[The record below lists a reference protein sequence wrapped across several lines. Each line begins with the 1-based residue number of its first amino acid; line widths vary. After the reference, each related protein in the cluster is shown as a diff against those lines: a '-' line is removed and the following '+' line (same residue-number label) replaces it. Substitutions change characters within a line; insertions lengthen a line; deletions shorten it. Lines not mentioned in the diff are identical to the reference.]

1 MNKCIPFQKD
11 IVGIAVPQELNDPF
25 ENTPDQ
31 LATLATAQL
40 QDYLVSQQDF
50 SHNFGLGGI
59 NEDSTQKPIGKM
71 FGVLVVEDASQNL
84 FFLAAFSG
92 KLAEKNNHD
101 YFVPPVY
108 DSLAEG
114 TFLTP
119 GMLALKDINN
129 EIKELVQAGCK
140 ATNQLRL
147 LKEKRRAHSQNL
159 QSLLFDS
166 YQFLNATGQSKTPK
180 GIFQTPPAGAGECA
194 APKLL
199 QYAFQH
205 KLRPVSITEFWWGA
219 PPSSQTN
226 SRIHKHHYPACEDKC
241 RGVLGWMLS

>member
-1 MNKCIPFQKD
+1 MNKGIVFEKD
-11 IVGIAVPQELNDPF
+11 ISGIELPAELNDPF
-25 ENTPDQ
+25 DYKPHPLCE
-31 LATLATAQL
+31 LAAIQV
-40 QDYLVSQQDF
+40 QDYLKVQQDF
-50 SHNFGLGGI
+50 NHNFGLGQS
-59 NEDSTQKPIGKM
+59 NEDTSLKAIGKM
-71 FGVLVVEDASQNL
+71 FGVLTVQSEDNI

-92 KLAEKNNHD
+92 KLAGTNTHT

-108 DSLAEG
+108 DSLEEG

-119 GMLALKDINN
+119 GMLQLKAIND
-129 EIKELVQAGCK
+129 ELKELTRAGCK
-140 ATNQLRL
+140 ATHQLRL
-147 LKEKRRAHSQNL
+147 LKEKRKAHSQNL

-166 YQFLNATGQSKTPK
+166 YQFLNAAGQSKTPK
-180 GIFQTPPAGAGECA
+180 GLFQTPPAGAGECA

-199 QYAFQH
+199 QYAFQN

-241 RGVLGWMLS
+241 RGVLGWMLG